1 MTRSNLAMRW
11 TGDFLWCW
19 WRQTGLALLARRNV
33 HDIHLL
39 SVSRRVLTDYKLQAI
54 GLVAG
59 HHRKNDLSRLRRR

>member
-1 MTRSNLAMRW
+1 MRW
-11 TGDFLWCW
+11 TGDFIWCW

-39 SVSRRVLTDYKLQAI
+39 SVSRRVLIGYKRQAI

-59 HHRKNDLSRLRRR
+59 HYWHDDFGWQRR